1 MSNIRLFYSKSLSLN
16 LTDKLDKSQSHYVSK
31 VMRLKEKEVF
41 SLFNSSGEWEA
52 KIANIN
58 KSIVEFNVT
67 KQLRQKENTI
77 DLWLAFSPIKSNYF
91 NFMIQK
97 ATELGV
103 TKFLPIIFER
113 TIVRKINKERLEKV
127 IIEAAEQSNRITVPS
142 IEEPQKLKSF
152 LNNDMDLIFT
162 DLNTTNTK
170 IDIKKLTTK
179 PTCVIIGPEGDFSEE
194 EREEILKF
202 SGVQPIKIN
211 ENILRSETA
220 VISALSIINYAINR
234 YFVAKSKSVFF

>member
-67 KQLRQKENTI
+67 KQLRQKENTKE
-77 DLWLAFSPIKSNYF
+77 LWLAFSPIKSNYF

-103 TKFLPIIFER
+103 TKFLPVIFER

-142 IEEPQKLKSF
+142 IEDPQKLKSF

-162 DLNTTNTK
+162 DLNTANTK
-170 IDIKKLTTK
+170 IDLKKLTTK

-194 EREEILKF
+194 ERDEILKF
-202 SGVQPIKIN
+202 NGVQPIKIN

-220 VISALSIINYAINR
+220 VISALSIINYAIN
-234 YFVAKSKSVFF
+234 

>member
-31 VMRLKEKEVF
+31 VMRLKEKEIF
-41 SLFNSSGEWEA
+41 SLFNNSGEWEA
-52 KIANIN
+52 KISNIT

-67 KQLRQKENTI
+67 KQLRHKENTK

-142 IEEPQKLKSF
+142 IENPQKLKSF
-152 LNNDMDLIFT
+152 LNNDMDLILT
-162 DLNTTNTK
+162 DLNTANTK
-170 IDIKKLTTK
+170 IDLTKLTTK
-179 PTCVIIGPEGDFSEE
+179 PTCVIIGPEGDFSEQ
-194 EREEILKF
+194 ERQEILKF
-202 SGVQPIKIN
+202 NGVQSVKIN

-220 VISALSIINYAINR
+220 VISALSIINYAIN
-234 YFVAKSKSVFF
+234 

>member
-1 MSNIRLFYSKSLSLN
+1 MSNIRLFYRESLSLN
-16 LTDKLDKSQSHYVSK
+16 LTATLDKSQSHYVSK
-31 VMRLKEKEVF
+31 VMRIKENEVF

-52 KIANIN
+52 KILKIS

-67 KQLRQKENTI
+67 KQLRQKENFKE
-77 DLWLAFSPIKSNYF
+77 LWLAFSPIKSNYF

-103 TKFLPIIFER
+103 TKFLPIIFDR

-127 IIEAAEQSNRITVPS
+127 IIEAAEQSNRINVPK
-142 IEEPQKLKSF
+142 IEEPQKLKNF
-152 LNNDMDLIFT
+152 LSNDMDLIFT
-162 DLNTTNTK
+162 DLNTSNTK
-170 IDIKKLTTK
+170 IDLKKLTTK

-194 EREEILKF
+194 EREKILKF
-202 SGVQPIKIN
+202 KGVQPIKIN

-220 VISALSIINYAINR
+220 VISALSIINYAIN
-234 YFVAKSKSVFF
+234 